1 MNLKEIKARI
11 DDIREVAGD
20 DETAHAREDELYA
33 DFIAFVA
40 ENPMSRGLADKAKL
54 VLSTRDLKFERWCA

>member
-1 MNLKEIKARI
+1 MSIEDIKARI

-20 DETAHAREDELYA
+20 DEAAHSREDELYA

-40 ENPMSRGLADKAKL
+40 KEPMSWGLADKAKL